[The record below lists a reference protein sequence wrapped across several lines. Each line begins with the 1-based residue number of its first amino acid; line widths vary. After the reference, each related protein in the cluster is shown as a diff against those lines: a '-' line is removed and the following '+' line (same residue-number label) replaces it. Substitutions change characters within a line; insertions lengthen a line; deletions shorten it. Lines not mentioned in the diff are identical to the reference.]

1 MSVLVLVALL
11 GDALRELPEKDT
23 ITIQLPV
30 RSGFDTAHLPLP
42 SVDIQTNA
50 NRTRSSRVV
59 YHIVQYIAQSWCLN
73 VNRCI
78 QHATE

>member
-23 ITIQLPV
+23 ITMQPPV
-30 RSGFDTAHLPLP
+30 RSGFDTARLPLP

-50 NRTRSSRVV
+50 NSTRSSRVV
-59 YHIVQYIAQSWCLN
+59 
-73 VNRCI
+73 
-78 QHATE
+78 